1 MIQDPTNR
9 YIRAI
14 LSQCDLSGKDV
25 LEIGC
30 GKGRITSDLAKH
42 ARHVVATDPDTVAL
56 ETARTIVD
64 ASNIDFMDAPSGVP
78 DLPGNSFD
86 IVIYTLSLHHVPIA
100 EMPSSLSKAAALIKK
115 DGIIM
120 VVEPGEKGSFTLA
133 KEQYGAGSGDERPA
147 KEAAIR
153 AMRAL
158 EGWTMEEAIHF
169 YTQFQFD
176 NYEDFFDNMLP
187 GYHQQ
192 PEDFVK
198 EVKTYLYLHRTVNGI
213 ILDAERRLNV
223 LRPNGK

>member
-14 LSQCDLSGKDV
+14 LSQCDLSDKDV

-30 GKGRITSDLAKH
+30 GKGRITSDLVKH
-42 ARHVVATDPDTVAL
+42 ARHVVATDPDTVSL
-56 ETARTIVD
+56 ETARTIID
-64 ASNIDFMDAPSGVP
+64 ASNIDFMDSPTGVP
-78 DLPGNSFD
+78 DLPDDSFD

-100 EMPSSLSKAAALIKK
+100 EMPGSLSKAAALIKK
-115 DGIIM
+115 DGIMM

-153 AMRAL
+153 AMHAL
-158 EGWTMEEAIHF
+158 EGWTMEEAILF
-169 YTQFQFD
+169 YTQFQFN

-187 GYHQQ
+187 GYRQQ

-198 EVKTYLYLHRTVNGI
+198 EVKTYLYMHRTVNGI

-223 LRPNGK
+223 LRANGK